1 MVNSNLVLTIL
12 CVTVLQL
19 LLLICSFIFN
29 SQKLNILSTSQCKFW
44 TWTKTCERKINFSLL
59 AGQMFS
65 CSAPALLLLHWR
77 LFWFHF
83 LLKLLLFRGKRNVV
97 SLLCLYLL
105 KKDQMRS
112 DQWSVYKFISEFWDS
127 PVHPWI
133 SAKPNQRVPCWSL
146 DYHVTCHFFLFVFC
160 ATFAGHVVF
169 LFIKH
174 QPWKDLN
181 HIFMFF
187 CMKWEC
193 QVKKIIF
200 SQWLAKLKRVHSKT
214 MFLLVFGMH
223 VTDIVPAVNLVVY

>member
-1 MVNSNLVLTIL
+1 MVNGNLVLTIL
-12 CVTVLQL
+12 CVTELQL

-59 AGQMFS
+59 AWQMFS

-83 LLKLLLFRGKRNVV
+83 LLKLLLFMGKRNVV

-112 DQWSVYKFISEFWDS
+112 DQWSIYKFISEFWYS

-133 SAKPNQRVPCWSL
+133 SAKPNQRVLYWSL

-160 ATFAGHVVF
+160 ETFAGHVVF
-169 LFIKH
+169 LFIKR

-181 HIFMFF
+181 HRFMFF

-200 SQWLAKLKRVHSKT
+200 PQWLAKLKRVHSKT
-214 MFLLVFGMH
+214 QFLLVFGMH
-223 VTDIVPAVNLVVY
+223 VTDILPAINLVVY

>member
-1 MVNSNLVLTIL
+1 MVIILLWLMVILHVLTIL
-12 CVTVLQL
+12 CVTELQL
-19 LLLICSFIFN
+19 LLLICLFIFN

-59 AGQMFS
+59 AWQMFS
-65 CSAPALLLLHWR
+65 CSVPALLLLHWR

-83 LLKLLLFRGKRNVV
+83 LLKLLLFMGKRNVV

-112 DQWSVYKFISEFWDS
+112 DQWSIYKFISEFWDS

-133 SAKPNQRVPCWSL
+133 SAKPNQRVPYWSL

-169 LFIKH
+169 LFIKR

-181 HIFMFF
+181 HRFMFF
-187 CMKWEC
+187 CMK
-193 QVKKIIF
+193 
-200 SQWLAKLKRVHSKT
+200 
-214 MFLLVFGMH
+214 
-223 VTDIVPAVNLVVY
+223 